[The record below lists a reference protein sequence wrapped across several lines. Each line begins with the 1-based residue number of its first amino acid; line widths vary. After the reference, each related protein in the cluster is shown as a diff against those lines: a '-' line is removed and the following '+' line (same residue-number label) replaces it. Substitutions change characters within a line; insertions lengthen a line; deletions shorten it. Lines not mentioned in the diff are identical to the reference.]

1 MQKTVPGYI
10 TYFNFTPPGG
20 EPTLQ
25 VAIYYPVSA
34 GKTYL
39 LQYTSDG
46 ATWVDAY
53 TFSPVPGQK
62 NHSVGVTP
70 VPGALW
76 PRLIEKT

>member
-34 GKTYL
+34 VKTYL